1 MQLMTSCFAA
11 LGSLR
16 VKCPL
21 TSVSVPVVGNSTQ
34 ATLAAMT
41 GSLSEEEMTI
51 PETVIVFFCDHPT
64 PTKRKRER
72 RKNSVLRMRIV
83 VLE

>member
-1 MQLMTSCFAA
+1 MTSCFAA
-11 LGSLR
+11 SGSLR

-21 TSVSVPVVGNSTQ
+21 TSVNVPEVGNSTQ
-34 ATLAAMT
+34 DTLAAMT
-41 GSLSEEEMTI
+41 GSLSAEEMTM

-72 RKNSVLRMRIV
+72 RKKRVLLIRIV